1 MWKALRAAGL
11 LVASLALTA
20 CTEPRVTSAE
30 LERATDAELA
40 RHMAVACYDWDAAWA
55 RTQAQHMS
63 LERAV
68 REMQP
73 HFDTLLRVTRPM
85 QARVNVPLQLMRT
98 YTMDFIAFR
107 DSAKLRQ
114 ACRLADDY
122 TPGAS
127 TPYATPA
134 ENINSAIEHR

>member
-1 MWKALRAAGL
+1 MWKSLLAAGL
-11 LVASLALTA
+11 LAASLALTA
-20 CTEPRVTSAE
+20 CTEPRVTNAE

-40 RHMAVACYDWDAAWA
+40 RHMAVACYDWEAAWA
-55 RTQAQHMS
+55 RTQAPHMS
-63 LERAV
+63 FERAV

-73 HFDTLLRVTRPM
+73 HFDTLLRV
-85 QARVNVPLQLMRT
+85 NVPLQRMRT

-127 TPYATPA
+127 TPDATPA
-134 ENINSAIEHR
+134 QHVNSAMR

>member
-1 MWKALRAAGL
+1 MWKMLLAAGL
-11 LVASLALTA
+11 LAAGMTITA
-20 CTEPRVTSAE
+20 RAEPRVTNAE

-85 QARVNVPLQLMRT
+85 QERVNVPLQLMRT

-107 DSAKLRQ
+107 DMAKLRQ

-127 TPYATPA
+127 TPYTTPA
-134 ENINSAIEHR
+134 EHINSTMR

>member
-1 MWKALRAAGL
+1 MWKMLLAAGL
-11 LVASLALTA
+11 LAAGMTITA
-20 CTEPRVTSAE
+20 RAEPRLTNAE
-30 LERATDAELA
+30 LERATDEELA
-40 RHMAVACYDWDAAWA
+40 RHMAVACDDWDAAWA

-68 REMQP
+68 QEMQP

-85 QARVNVPLQLMRT
+85 QERVNVPLQLMRT

-107 DSAKLRQ
+107 DLAKLRQ

-134 ENINSAIEHR
+134 RHVNSAIR

>member
-1 MWKALRAAGL
+1 MWKSLPAAGL
-11 LVASLALTA
+11 LAASLALTA
-20 CTEPRVTSAE
+20 WTEPRVTNAE

-85 QARVNVPLQLMRT
+85 QERVNVPLQLMHT

-134 ENINSAIEHR
+134 EHINSAIEHR